1 MSQSLAADVPASF
14 TAKAVIL
21 ATGTSARILG
31 IPGERELTGQGVA
44 YCATCD
50 AAFFQDQHVVVVG
63 SGDQAIEEGLFLTK
77 YASRVTVVVLHEQG
91 VLDCNRQSAEKALAH
106 PKMEFLWNSTVVRVE
121 GSDHVTGV
129 TIRDSRT
136 GSVYKYPCNGVFFFV
151 GMIPAT
157 GFLQDSLP
165 LNRQGWIVTN
175 DRMETTVGGVFA
187 AGDVR
192 EKYLRQITTAAAD
205 GATAATAAER
215 YIEEMNDFE
224 QILMPSEKPVVLA
237 FWDPAR
243 TGSLEAV
250 MQLKASLTDE
260 SVQFMEVDVSRKKFL
275 ASHFGVVLSEKQPAA
290 IRTLH
295 GQKEA
300 NLPLFAS

>member
-50 AAFFQDQHVVVVG
+50 AAFFQDQHVVVV
-63 SGDQAIEEGLFLTK
+63 
-77 YASRVTVVVLHEQG
+77 LHEQG

-136 GSVYKYPCNGVFFFV
+136 DSVYAYPCNGVFFFCRH
-151 GMIPAT
+151 
-157 GFLQDSLP
+157 DS
-165 LNRQGWIVTN
+165 G
-175 DRMETTVGGVFA
+175 DR
-187 AGDVR
+187 
-192 EKYLRQITTAAAD
+192 
-205 GATAATAAER
+205 
-215 YIEEMNDFE
+215 
-224 QILMPSEKPVVLA
+224 
-237 FWDPAR
+237 
-243 TGSLEAV
+243 
-250 MQLKASLTDE
+250 
-260 SVQFMEVDVSRKKFL
+260 
-275 ASHFGVVLSEKQPAA
+275 
-290 IRTLH
+290 
-295 GQKEA
+295 
-300 NLPLFAS
+300 LFAGQSSAEPAGMHCDK